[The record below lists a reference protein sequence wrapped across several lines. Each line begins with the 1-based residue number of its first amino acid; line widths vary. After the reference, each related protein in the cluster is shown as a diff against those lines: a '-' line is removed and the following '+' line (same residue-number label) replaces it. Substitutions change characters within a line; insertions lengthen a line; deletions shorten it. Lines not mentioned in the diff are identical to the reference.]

1 MDTQLYFRRLE
12 MQRLFMSDAQP
23 VLDQINVVTANFAA
37 SLAFYRL
44 LGVNMPEEGVFRKN
58 GAAHHINAVNVAGA
72 FFDLDS
78 MAFAQVWNSGWKGR
92 EDLSGRVLVTFRFE
106 TRAGVD
112 ARYGELTRVGQCSLH
127 PPCDAFWGV
136 RFAAV
141 EDPSGLAVGLMSPA
155 DASLRSRPPEF

>member
-1 MDTQLYFRRLE
+1 
-12 MQRLFMSDAQP
+12 MSDARP
-23 VLDQINVVTANFAA
+23 VLDQINVVTGDFAA

-44 LGVNMPEEGVFRKN
+44 LGVTMPEEGVFKKN
-58 GAAHHINAVNVAGA
+58 GSAHHVNAVKEAGA
-72 FFDLDS
+72 QLDLDS
-78 MAFAQVWNSGWKGR
+78 TAFAQVWTSGWAGR

-112 ARYGELTRVGQCSLH
+112 ERYGELTRAGYRSLH
-127 PPCDAFWGV
+127 SPCDAFWGV

-155 DASLRSRPPEF
+155 EVSRRARPPEF